1 MTIIYMTFEFV
12 RIPLIVIT
20 LIIFS
25 CLIMFFFGDQM
36 NITEGMVARIEV
48 EDKVEKQFRKLNKI
62 MEDSLLMKQYKT
74 NYENAL
80 IALEE
85 HTQLKLLDIFLNMEK
100 SPNKTT
106 IDQVNRLK
114 IFKDTITSSLEYLES
129 RD

>member
-1 MTIIYMTFEFV
+1 MTFEFV

-20 LIIFS
+20 LIIFC

>member
-1 MTIIYMTFEFV
+1 MTFEFV